1 VSSERI
7 FPGQVYAACDPREE
21 GMRIKVVG
29 WPTGIGPGRV
39 EVITI
44 SRPDDELDQV
54 PSRRPRKIACSSLH
68 ADRLTFNG
76 VRKTGYYLV
85 VQNG

>member
-7 FPGQVYAACDPREE
+7 FPGQVYAACEPYRE
-21 GMRIKVVG
+21 GVRIKVVG
-29 WPTGIGPGRV
+29 WPKGGWGGAPSTVAVATIGSHGRLL
-39 EVITI
+39 
-44 SRPDDELDQV
+44 RRRDV
-54 PSRRPRKIACSSLH
+54 PCSSLH